1 MGYWSISSYS
11 PTLPP
16 HLPVFLSLPAYF
28 CRDALPS
35 PGLAYGTFDFSCM
48 RGGGLL
54 ERCQE
59 VTKLKPLNV
68 VQLYFFHLEID
79 VEMFNTV
86 NIKCEFSRHI
96 REGIWIKS
104 FDYCSWQ
111 HCFQSWVDRGTVG
124 VTFP

>member
-1 MGYWSISSYS
+1 
-11 PTLPP
+11 
-16 HLPVFLSLPAYF
+16 
-28 CRDALPS
+28 
-35 PGLAYGTFDFSCM
+35 M
-48 RGGGLL
+48 RGAGLL

-59 VTKLKPLNV
+59 ATKLKPLNV

-79 VEMFNTV
+79 VEFNTV

-104 FDYCSWQ
+104 FDHCSWQ

-124 VTFP
+124 VTFPQIKLIGQAHHFLFQPWLITIDLFTIITAP

>member
-1 MGYWSISSYS
+1 
-11 PTLPP
+11 
-16 HLPVFLSLPAYF
+16 
-28 CRDALPS
+28 
-35 PGLAYGTFDFSCM
+35 M

-54 ERCQE
+54 EGCQE
-59 VTKLKPLNV
+59 ATKLKPLNV

-104 FDYCSWQ
+104 FDHCSWQ
-111 HCFQSWVDRGTVG
+111 HYFQSWVDRGTVG